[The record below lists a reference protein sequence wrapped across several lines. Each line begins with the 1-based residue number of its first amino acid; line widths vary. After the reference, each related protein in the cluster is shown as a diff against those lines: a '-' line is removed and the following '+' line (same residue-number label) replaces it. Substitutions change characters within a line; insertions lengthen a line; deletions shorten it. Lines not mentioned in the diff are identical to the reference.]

1 MTNDSNNNN
10 NSTGGIKNS
19 LMCSGSIFARITVPL
34 CLLMA
39 VSVFLV
45 GVLIGPLWLVCI
57 GVAIAIAT
65 MACTMYLYAMAKKA
79 YDQQQGSQSILE
91 TSSLDSGSNTDE
103 AYYGNLSIAMR
114 RYVFNLKLPSYD
126 ETVRRTESGRIIEC
140 QMPPDYTEIYPPAYV

>member
-1 MTNDSNNNN
+1 MSNDNNNN
-10 NSTGGIKNS
+10 NASGGIKNS

-65 MACTMYLYAMAKKA
+65 MVCTMYLYAMARKA
-79 YDQQQGSQSILE
+79 YNEQHGSQSILE
-91 TSSLDSGSNTDE
+91 TSSLDSASNADDD
-103 AYYGNLSIAMR
+103 YYGNLSIAMR
-114 RYVFNLKLPSYD
+114 RYVFNLKLPSYA
-126 ETVRRTESGRIIEC
+126 ETVRRTDSGRIIEC